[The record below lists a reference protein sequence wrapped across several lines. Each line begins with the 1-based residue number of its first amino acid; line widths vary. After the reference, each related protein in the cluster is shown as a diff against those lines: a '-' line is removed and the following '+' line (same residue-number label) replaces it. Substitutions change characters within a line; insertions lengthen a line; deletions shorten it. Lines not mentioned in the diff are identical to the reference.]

1 MSTTI
6 STNWTV
12 TPSRFGM
19 PARRRA
25 ICATPAHVVATAAAG
40 LVDDAYVGTPAWRPP
55 SC

>member
-12 TPSRFGM
+12 KPSHFGM
-19 PARRRA
+19 PTRRRA
-25 ICATPAHVVATAAAG
+25 ICATPTFVVATAAG
-40 LVDDAYVGTPAWRPP
+40 LADDAYVGTPAWRPP

>member
-6 STNWTV
+6 SMNWTV
-12 TPSRFGM
+12 KPSRFGM

-25 ICATPAHVVATAAAG
+25 TCATPATVVTIAAG